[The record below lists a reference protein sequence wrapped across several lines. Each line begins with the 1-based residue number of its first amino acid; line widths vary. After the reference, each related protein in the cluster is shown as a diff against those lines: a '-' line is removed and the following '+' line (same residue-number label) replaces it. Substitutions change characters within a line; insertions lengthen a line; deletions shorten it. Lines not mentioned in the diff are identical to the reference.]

1 LGRLDLFIF
10 KALVRNGGAPPGS
23 PVLRSSFR
31 SMAKELGLAMKDGIG
46 TTYVETLDMLGD
58 QLSRLKERCTFK
70 GGSPDED

>member
-1 LGRLDLFIF
+1 
-10 KALVRNGGAPPGS
+10 
-23 PVLRSSFR
+23 
-31 SMAKELGLAMKDGIG
+31 MAKELGLAMKDGIG